1 MPIGVFQHCLDCDE
15 KLINLSLK
23 DLFENEVL
31 NWEIINDG
39 DQGKVIRFSVIEK
52 TPKIEINELIESI
65 TRMKQVSEE
74 LSSVNYVLT
83 QTSEISVDAVED
95 KMDARFDKM
104 NYL

>member
-1 MPIGVFQHCLDCDE
+1 MPMGVFQHCMDCDE

-23 DLFENEVL
+23 DLFEREVL

-83 QTSEISVDAVED
+83 QTSEVSVDAVED

>member
-83 QTSEISVDAVED
+83 QTSEVSVDAVED